1 MKAKTIFTLA
11 VAGLITAG
19 ISSCED
25 MLRVDSKTYDYGHDM
40 TAQDTVYSVMGIIQK
55 LQTIADRTVLLGE
68 IRGDLVTVT
77 GKESPDIAELYNF
90 DFAKLSAD
98 NKYNRPIDY
107 YSVIN
112 N

>member
-55 LQTIADRTVLLGE
+55 LQTIADRTVLLGAP
-68 IRGDLVTVT
+68 ILPNSTILILQNSVPITSTT
-77 GKESPDIAELYNF
+77 GLLIITL
-90 DFAKLSAD
+90 
-98 NKYNRPIDY
+98 
-107 YSVIN
+107 
-112 N
+112 